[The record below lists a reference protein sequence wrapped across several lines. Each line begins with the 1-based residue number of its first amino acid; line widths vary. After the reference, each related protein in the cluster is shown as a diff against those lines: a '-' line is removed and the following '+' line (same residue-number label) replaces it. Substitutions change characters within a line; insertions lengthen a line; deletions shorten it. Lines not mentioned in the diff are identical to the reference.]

1 MNDFPAVPEMAQP
14 MGYPGATWAFYQARN
29 SGDELRTP
37 GWGMGDV
44 LVSLL
49 GTLILAALV
58 RLGLSKNHIDPE
70 HGWGLIIAFTTPW
83 ICLAGWPCVA
93 AVRKGNGFVI
103 DFGLLRYRPHLRLG
117 VLAGLASLALA
128 SVAAFFT
135 QLAFGPISS
144 SAGDAGKQQHGA
156 VLVTF
161 ALLALIGAPIVEE
174 IAFRGML
181 FGALVKSQFTPL
193 VASLMSAGVFAL
205 FHFEPKR
212 FLVLFV
218 VGAVLGEARRRS
230 GSTLASIVAHMV
242 NNAPAVVSLLG
253 VQIAFFGH

>member
-1 MNDFPAVPEMAQP
+1 MTEFPDVPEIAQP
-14 MGYPGATWAFYQARN
+14 LGYPGATWAFYQART
-29 SGDELRTP
+29 SGSRLRIP
-37 GWGMGDV
+37 RWGMGDV

-49 GTLILAALV
+49 GTLTLAAVV
-58 RLGLSKNHIDPE
+58 RLGLSQNHIDPE
-70 HGWGLIIAFTTPW
+70 HGWGLIAAFTLPW
-83 ICLAGWPCVA
+83 ICLAGWPILA
-93 AVRKGNGFVI
+93 AALKGNGATL
-103 DFGLLRYRPHLRLG
+103 DFGLSRHRPHIRLG
-117 VLAGLASLALA
+117 VLAGLTSLALA
-128 SVAAFFT
+128 SIAAFLT
-135 QLAFGPISS
+135 QKVFGPISS

-181 FGALVKSQFTPL
+181 FGALTKSSFTPL
-193 VASLMSAGVFAL
+193 MASLISAGVFAL

-230 GSTLASIVAHMV
+230 GSTSASIVAHMV